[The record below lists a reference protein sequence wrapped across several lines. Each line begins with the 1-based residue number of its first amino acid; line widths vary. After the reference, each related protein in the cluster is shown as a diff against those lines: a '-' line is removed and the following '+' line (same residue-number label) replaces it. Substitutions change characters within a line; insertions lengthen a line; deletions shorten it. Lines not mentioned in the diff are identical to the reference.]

1 MRTYH
6 LIATISTACAI
17 SAVLTG
23 CGAGQ
28 KAGIKPKSDPI
39 IIDQPRQAARAE
51 LLEAP
56 TRLHSWDAITLK
68 KELLEFGGAGP
79 YMATLAG
86 PLLCGVDVYQF
97 KYSTVGAAGEAATA
111 TGALMVPTGNA
122 ATCLGARSMVLYGH
136 GNTKRR
142 EANMADIRPDTP
154 LGVTAMAALSM
165 YAAQGY
171 VVVAPNYVGYHTS
184 SLTYHPHHIADQQSK
199 DMIDALA
206 AARKAL
212 PTVAAAISQNGKLF
226 ITGFSEGGYATMAT
240 HRAMQAAGMTVTAS
254 SPQAGSYA
262 ESLLEAMVSTPDGMD
277 TMAQTTM
284 EDRLTYIMK
293 FVGWQ
298 KAYGDI
304 YQNPSDLFPAAYA
317 AGLET
322 LLPTVLGNKALK
334 EKVPPY
340 LLGTDMPNYASLPA
354 TQQIHFGPP
363 DQSLLKTSVVTAILA
378 DAKARPCPT
387 TSASAPLACSPTHPV
402 RKAWLKN
409 DMRDWVPTAPMLMCG
424 GHADPQVDYR
434 SSTLTMAYFQA
445 HNVQPGL
452 VTLLDVDSPV
462 TANDPYAVVKDA
474 FSEQRSQFARLG
486 LDTTSSD
493 LYHGNL
499 AFFACLVAGR
509 EFFNRF

>member
-1 MRTYH
+1 MRTHH
-6 LIATISTACAI
+6 LFASITAGAIAAAL
-17 SAVLTG
+17 AG

-28 KAGIKPKSDPI
+28 KAGIKPKSEPI
-39 IIDQPRQAARAE
+39 VIDQPRQAARAE
-51 LLEAP
+51 LIEAP
-56 TRLHSWDAITLK
+56 ARLHSWDAVTLK
-68 KELLEFGGAGP
+68 KALMEFGGAGP
-79 YMATLAG
+79 YLANLAG
-86 PLLCGVDVYQF
+86 PLQCGVDVYQF
-97 KYSTVGAAGEAATA
+97 TYTTVGAAGEAATA
-111 TGALMVPTGNA
+111 SGALMVPTGNA

-165 YAAQGY
+165 YASQGY

-184 SLTYHPHHIADQQSK
+184 SLNYHPHHIADQQSK
-199 DMIDALA
+199 DMIDALE

-212 PTVAAAISQNGKLF
+212 PSVAASITQNGKLF

-262 ESLLEAMVSTPDGMD
+262 ESLTLEAMVSTPDGMD
-277 TMAQTTM
+277 NMAQTTT

-304 YQNPSDLFPAAYA
+304 YRDPSDLFPAAYA

-322 LLPTVLGNKALK
+322 LLPTILGNTALR

-340 LLGTDMPNYASLPA
+340 LLANDMPNYSSLPPA
-354 TQQIHFGPP
+354 QQAHFGPP
-363 DQSLLKTSVVTAILA
+363 EQSLLRTSVVTAIQA

-409 DMRDWVPTAPMLMCG
+409 DLRDWVPTAPMMMCG

-434 SSTLTMAYFQA
+434 SSTLSLAYFES
-445 HNVQPGL
+445 HNVRPGL
-452 VTLLDVDSPV
+452 VTLVDVDSPAS
-462 TANDPYAVVKDA
+462 ANDPYALAKETFAD
-474 FSEQRSQFARLG
+474 QRTLLTRMG
-486 LDTTSSD
+486 LDTASRD
-493 LYHGNL
+493 VYHGNL
-499 AFFACLVAGR
+499 AFFSCLVAGR
-509 EFFNRF
+509 EFFKRF